1 MQSMSTELALL
12 SWWVTANVR
21 MLGVTVVVVGLFVG
35 VVEYTG
41 RVAPTRRVLAAFAG
55 SRASCCSRVS
65 FTVPIFS
72 SDPLEL
78 GVLTGGWATPITP
91 IHLRLIRSVTIILSV
106 TTNHNFVGGSAVY
119 EMSASRSTDSNYDY
133 L

>member
-1 MQSMSTELALL
+1 MKLSARSHTMQSMSTELALL

-65 FTVPIFS
+65 FRRWGCVTVTKFGRI
-72 SDPLEL
+72 E
-78 GVLTGGWATPITP
+78 
-91 IHLRLIRSVTIILSV
+91 
-106 TTNHNFVGGSAVY
+106 
-119 EMSASRSTDSNYDY
+119 
-133 L
+133 

>member
-1 MQSMSTELALL
+1 MQSMSTKLALFFLFCAAASLALLVPVLRNRAKPGIVGLLLVVVGASVWSVTSAVFEFVASPL

-65 FTVPIFS
+65 FRRWGRTCFS
-72 SDPLEL
+72 R
-78 GVLTGGWATPITP
+78 WA
-91 IHLRLIRSVTIILSV
+91 
-106 TTNHNFVGGSAVY
+106 
-119 EMSASRSTDSNYDY
+119 
-133 L
+133 